1 VAGVT
6 RLKPSASTSQ
16 LGVCGVRVKLGSEAD
31 QRLSLGLGGRV
42 GVDHG
47 LCADGARAV
56 GLAPVKGVRYGQSE
70 SAALNACR
78 QDDQE
83 MEHLGAL
90 RRCEL
95 VQGYRPQQRDTQA
108 SRLVIINKCNEWY
121 DRRCSNTSAH

>member
-1 VAGVT
+1 
-6 RLKPSASTSQ
+6 
-16 LGVCGVRVKLGSEAD
+16 
-31 QRLSLGLGGRV
+31 
-42 GVDHG
+42 
-47 LCADGARAV
+47 V

-70 SAALNACR
+70 SAALYACR

-108 SRLVIINKCNEWY
+108 SWLVITNKCNVWVRPRY
-121 DRRCSNTSAH
+121 LNTSAH